1 MRTGIGTP
9 RSRQSELTVRR
20 ARTVGV
26 RPAKISALAGAL
38 ALLTSAG
45 VGLADH
51 DGRLTELHG
60 SAPARVKSGTG
71 FFVSADGLLATS
83 WHVVNGCTGLT
94 VWLENGGGRAGQVI
108 DADQRSDIALL
119 TTESRVP
126 QYARVVNPEAPRPGD
141 QVFTL
146 AYGTSV
152 HEPRRA
158 VTTQGQF
165 LGGSATEAG
174 DPILLIRARLREG
187 NSGGPVIDAHGSL
200 IGLVTRRYTDQS
212 DRAIVV
218 PSAEIASLM
227 SRQGFTLQM
236 EAPVADPRK
245 RPRVLLAEMTALVQC
260 APVSGRSTGSQL
272 LMKETPIV
280 ASTVTRDV
288 NGTRAAI

>member
-1 MRTGIGTP
+1 
-9 RSRQSELTVRR
+9 
-20 ARTVGV
+20 
-26 RPAKISALAGAL
+26 LAGAL

-94 VWLENGGGRAGQVI
+94 VWLENGGGRAGRVI

-152 HEPRRA
+152 HEPRKA

-200 IGLVTRRYTDQS
+200 IGLVTRRYTDQP

-236 EAPVADPRK
+236 ESPVADPRK
-245 RPRVLLAEMTALVQC
+245 RPRDLLAEMTALVQC
-260 APVSGRSTGSQL
+260 APVSGGSTGSQL

>member
-9 RSRQSELTVRR
+9 RSRHSELTVRR
-20 ARTVGV
+20 ARTVRV

-51 DGRLTELHG
+51 DGRLTEFHG
-60 SAPARVKSGTG
+60 SAPVRVKSGTG
-71 FFVSADGLLATS
+71 FFVAADGLLATS
-83 WHVVNGCTGLT
+83 WHVVNGCTSVT
-94 VWLENGGGRAGQVI
+94 VWLVNGGGYAGQVI
-108 DADQRSDIALL
+108 DADQRSDVALL
-119 TTESRVP
+119 TTESPVP
-126 QYARVVNPEAPRPGD
+126 QYARVVNPEVPHSGD

-152 HEPRRA
+152 HDPRKA

-174 DPILLIRARLREG
+174 DPILLIRARLHEG
-187 NSGGPVIDAHGSL
+187 NSGGPVIDTRGSL
-200 IGLVTRRYTDQS
+200 IGMVTRRYTDQP

-218 PSAEIASLM
+218 PSAEIATLM
-227 SRQGFTLQM
+227 SRQGFALQM
-236 EAPVADPRK
+236 EPPVADPRK
-245 RPRVLLAEMTALVQC
+245 RPRALLAEMTALVQC

-272 LMKETPIV
+272 LMKETSIA
-280 ASTVTRDV
+280 ASTDPRGAD
-288 NGTRAAI
+288 RARPAI

>member
-126 QYARVVNPEAPRPGD
+126 QYARVINPEAPRPGD

-200 IGLVTRRYTDQS
+200 IGLVTRRYTDQP

-245 RPRVLLAEMTALVQC
+245 RPRDLLAEMTALVQC